1 MTAQMEPPDHDV
13 THSLNKQTFSAD
25 ALERN
30 AVPGLPGEGATMGS
44 VKAPK
49 GQDEFTIDFRSTPPI
64 RALVFKD
71 RLALGGIALV
81 RGSCRP
87 IEGLRIGSA
96 QVTVAIHEG
105 KMFRMDWR
113 APDSDRLRSSEI
125 ARDHVHVGDARL
137 PFWVRSQAPAS
148 FFAVAMDE
156 AFVKE
161 IWETEFGQAG
171 DFELKTAIGVR
182 DLVINRI
189 GLLGRKELSTR
200 GIGGRLYA
208 ESLGTAL
215 AVHLLR
221 QYSTAPRTP
230 VIHKGGLASR
240 PLQRVIDYINE
251 HLQDEL
257 SLFELSRLAT
267 LSPHHFATA
276 FKASTGISPHRYVIE
291 RRIDRARDLLRQ
303 DEKTIS
309 EIAYAVGFS
318 SQSHLTANFRRTM
331 GVTPRKF
338 RQSLA

>member
-1 MTAQMEPPDHDV
+1 
-13 THSLNKQTFSAD
+13 
-25 ALERN
+25 
-30 AVPGLPGEGATMGS
+30 
-44 VKAPK
+44 
-49 GQDEFTIDFRSTPPI
+49 
-64 RALVFKD
+64 
-71 RLALGGIALV
+71 
-81 RGSCRP
+81 
-87 IEGLRIGSA
+87 
-96 QVTVAIHEG
+96 
-105 KMFRMDWR
+105 
-113 APDSDRLRSSEI
+113 
-125 ARDHVHVGDARL
+125 VGDARL

-161 IWETEFGQAG
+161 IWETEFGQVG

-189 GLLGRKELSTR
+189 GLLGRKELSEG

-208 ESLGTAL
+208 GGFGTAL

-221 QYSTAPRTP
+221 QYSTSPRTR
-230 VIHKGGLASR
+230 VIHKKGGLALR
-240 PLQRVIDYINE
+240 PRQRVIDYINE

-257 SLFELSRLAT
+257 SLFELARIAN
-267 LSPHHFATA
+267 LSPHHFATV

-338 RQSLA
+338 RQSLD